1 MRKLFY
7 LVLLFSFG
15 CSSLVELTDNT
26 IKNQYFAEFLKSPS
40 KERSVIE
47 LEEKSQLT
55 EHKLLNDKIVLKLNR
70 IESNIENQEFKNTY
84 DLIIKYILESVK
96 AKNQNIIFLNT
107 DNQESLEFTHFLE
120 IKIQNEGS
128 IVFHIQRKDQDQIN
142 YDFEYAGITITKPD
156 IDVVQI
162 AKPSGNI
169 ILPLKSYFVSLDQ
182 DKLNEFIKNF
192 DLIGKGSLNV
202 LSSSS
207 SNVIIKKFS
216 NNKESVVYQGSTPI
230 RLQLFE
236 GKYKIESYKRG
247 NPTNITEIILN
258 EKNSKNVFIKWKDE
272 ETTSN
277 LNIYSNQPLSVLVDD
292 DFKGSLPIFISE
304 LYQNDYQVE
313 LLYKQENDWLTLY
326 KDKIFLPLNETL
338 NLFYP
343 MEYYENFQESFFKNA
358 KQLFW
363 FINPQSKIEIN
374 QEGLIVKENQEIQTP
389 DILLDNLRG
398 EAIYQCQS
406 CVVTFY
412 LDKQRI
418 VIKKHDQW
426 VSIYDG
432 VDLLKLYKVYEF
444 SNNHHYLYFDFNNE
458 TKNLSIYLN
467 SQKIYNKVMDA
478 KTVTIGFNHLI
489 LKEFW
494 LSEKEYKNNFI
505 KPFYF
510 LGKNLNYMFRG
521 EYKIK

>member
-1 MRKLFY
+1 
-7 LVLLFSFG
+7 
-15 CSSLVELTDNT
+15 
-26 IKNQYFAEFLKSPS
+26 
-40 KERSVIE
+40 
-47 LEEKSQLT
+47 
-55 EHKLLNDKIVLKLNR
+55 
-70 IESNIENQEFKNTY
+70 
-84 DLIIKYILESVK
+84 
-96 AKNQNIIFLNT
+96 
-107 DNQESLEFTHFLE
+107 
-120 IKIQNEGS
+120 
-128 IVFHIQRKDQDQIN
+128 
-142 YDFEYAGITITKPD
+142 
-156 IDVVQI
+156 
-162 AKPSGNI
+162 
-169 ILPLKSYFVSLDQ
+169 
-182 DKLNEFIKNF
+182 
-192 DLIGKGSLNV
+192 
-202 LSSSS
+202 
-207 SNVIIKKFS
+207 
-216 NNKESVVYQGSTPI
+216 
-230 RLQLFE
+230 
-236 GKYKIESYKRG
+236 
-247 NPTNITEIILN
+247 
-258 EKNSKNVFIKWKDE
+258 
-272 ETTSN
+272 
-277 LNIYSNQPLSVLVDD
+277 
-292 DFKGSLPIFISE
+292 
-304 LYQNDYQVE
+304 VE

-418 VIKKHDQW
+418 VIKKQDKW